1 MVISGAKSSFG
12 NTNIRSKVLFFD
24 VSFNNSQ
31 NFLTETGFF
40 FFSFIKSPLVKRKN
54 VILEDLI
61 NENIHLYNRFLR
73 RGNYNTMCLNNF

>member
-31 NFLTETGFF
+31 NFSQKQDFF
-40 FFSFIKSPLVKRKN
+40 FFIYQEPLGQKKKC
-54 VILEDLI
+54 
-61 NENIHLYNRFLR
+61 
-73 RGNYNTMCLNNF
+73 NT

>member
-40 FFSFIKSPLVKRKN
+40 FF
-54 VILEDLI
+54 
-61 NENIHLYNRFLR
+61 HLSRAPWSKEK
-73 RGNYNTMCLNNF
+73 M